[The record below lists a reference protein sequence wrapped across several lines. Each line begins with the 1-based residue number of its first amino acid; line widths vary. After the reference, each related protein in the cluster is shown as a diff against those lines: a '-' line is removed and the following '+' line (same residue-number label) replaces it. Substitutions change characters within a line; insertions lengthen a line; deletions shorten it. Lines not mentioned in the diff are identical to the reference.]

1 MVSKVLV
8 ANRGEIACRIL
19 RACKEAGLAS
29 VAVYASNDATSLF
42 VELAD
47 ESFLLEG
54 DSIADTYLH
63 QSQILQIA
71 HNAGVDAI
79 HPGFGFLSERA
90 DFARAVSEAGLQW
103 IGPSANAIEKM
114 GDKMTARITMRAAGV
129 PVIPG
134 EEIEE
139 TDEEEALLAIEQA
152 SSRVGFPLLLKAS
165 SGGGG
170 KGMRAV
176 HHPEEL
182 LDAARSARREAIA
195 AFGDGRVYLERL
207 LTGSKQ
213 VEIQVLADRHGRTIH
228 LGERE
233 CSVQRRHQKVF
244 EEAPCATIT
253 DEIRAAMG
261 EAAVSAAMAVD
272 YEGAGT
278 VEFLLAP
285 SGEFFFLEMNT
296 RIQVEHP
303 VTEMVTGVDIVRE
316 QLRIA
321 AGEPMSCGKLHI
333 RGHAIEVRL
342 YAEDASNNFLPAIGP
357 LSIFIPPEGPGIR
370 LDTGVRQG
378 DDVTPNYDPMLAK
391 LIVWAPSREE
401 ALQRMRR
408 SLDEFI
414 VFGTTTNLRFLR
426 ELCDVYDVIE
436 GTTDTTMIDRLW
448 PSGWSPK
455 VSVELED
462 GALMAAA
469 VAQSAGLHRQSS
481 PSVRS
486 DNLSGPVSPFTTLNR
501 RYP

>member
-8 ANRGEIACRIL
+8 AKRGEIACRIL
-19 RACKEAGLAS
+19 RACSEAGLQT
-29 VAVYASNDATSLF
+29 VAIYAQNDASSMF

-47 ESFLLEG
+47 QAVELTG
-54 DSIADTYLH
+54 DSIGETYLD
-63 QSQILQIA
+63 QNQILSIA
-71 HNAGVDAI
+71 RSTGADAI

-90 DFARAVSEAGLQW
+90 DFARAVSQANIQW
-103 IGPSANAIEKM
+103 VGPSPEAIEQM

-134 EEIEE
+134 EEIEQE
-139 TDEEEALLAIEQA
+139 DEDEALAAIESA
-152 SSRVGFPLLLKAS
+152 SHRVGYPMLLKAS

-176 HHPEEL
+176 HAAEEL
-182 LDAARSARREAIA
+182 IEAAKGARREAIA
-195 AFGDGRVYLERL
+195 AFGDGRVYVERL
-207 LTGSKQ
+207 LTGSKH
-213 VEIQVLADRHGRTIH
+213 VEIQILADRHGRTIH

-244 EEAPCATIT
+244 EEAPCATMT
-253 DEIRAAMG
+253 PELREAMG
-261 EAAVSAAMAVD
+261 QAAVAAAEAVD

-303 VTEMVTGVDIVRE
+303 VTELVTGVDLVRE

-321 AGEPMSCGKLHI
+321 AGEPMSCGPLMI

-357 LSIFIPPEGPGIR
+357 LAVFRPPEGPGVR
-370 LDTGVRQG
+370 LDTGVREG
-378 DDVTPNYDPMLAK
+378 DEVTPNYDPMLAK
-391 LIVWAPSREE
+391 LIVWAPSRSE

-408 SLDEFI
+408 ALDEF
-414 VFGTTTNLRFLR
+414 VVLGTTTNIRFLR
-426 ELCDVYDVIE
+426 ELCDEEEVIT
-436 GTTDTTMIDRLW
+436 GHTDTTTIDRLW
-448 PSGWSPK
+448 PNGWAPSIAR
-455 VSVELED
+455 STED
-462 GALMAAA
+462 AALMAAA
-469 VAQSAGLHRQSS
+469 IGESAGLHRSQVQVSEDTQA
-481 PSVRS
+481 PT
-486 DNLSGPVSPFTTLNR
+486 SPFSTLNR

>member
-29 VAVYASNDATSLF
+29 VAIYAANDAKSLF

-47 ESFLLEG
+47 HAVLLEG
-54 DSIADTYLH
+54 DSITDTYLN
-63 QSQILQIA
+63 QSQILEIA
-71 HNAGVDAI
+71 ATSGADAL

-90 DFARAVSEAGLQW
+90 DFARAVSEAGIQW
-103 IGPSANAIEKM
+103 IGPSSNAIKRM
-114 GDKMTARITMRAAGV
+114 GDKMSARITMRNAGV

-134 EEIEE
+134 EEIETE
-139 TDEEEALLAIEQA
+139 DEEEALLAIEQA
-152 SSRVGFPLLLKAS
+152 STRVGYPLLLKAS

-176 HHPEEL
+176 DRPEDL
-182 LDAARSARREAIA
+182 LEAARSARREALA
-195 AFGDGRVYLERL
+195 SFGDGRVYLERL
-207 LTGSKQ
+207 LTGSKH
-213 VEIQVLADRHGRTIH
+213 VEIQILADRHGRTIH

-244 EEAPCATIT
+244 EEAPCPTMT
-253 DEIRAAMG
+253 EEIRSAMG
-261 EAAVSAAMAVD
+261 KAAVAAAMAVN

-303 VTEMVTGVDIVRE
+303 VTELITGVDIVRE

-321 AGEPMSCGKLHI
+321 AGEPMSCGELHL

-342 YAEDASNNFLPAIGP
+342 YAEDAANNFLPAIGP
-357 LSIFIPPEGPGIR
+357 LAVFQPPEGPGIR

-378 DDVTPNYDPMLAK
+378 DEVTPNYDPMLAK
-391 LIVWAPSREE
+391 LIVWAPSRDE

-408 SLDEFI
+408 ALDEF
-414 VFGTTTNLRFLR
+414 VVLGTVTNIRFLR
-426 ELCDVYDVIE
+426 ELCDVTDVIE

-448 PSGWSPK
+448 PDGWSP
-455 VSVELED
+455 SPPVEFED

-469 VAQSAGLHRQSS
+469 VAESAGLHR
-481 PSVRS
+481 PSVS
-486 DNLSGPVSPFTTLNR
+486 TPGAGVHSGPVSPFLTLKR